1 MKKEDFLFGVAVTAV
16 YEHWLTTRQKI
27 IFELLFFF
35 LFMLPLTLI
44 LWRHDVIQTI
54 AKLLWNNVIL
64 NFLHLFW
71 VFLKYAFTGIL

>member
-1 MKKEDFLFGVAVTAV
+1 MKKEGVLFGVAVTAI
-16 YEHWLTTRQKI
+16 YKYGLATRQKI

-44 LWRHDVIQTI
+44 LWRHDVIKTI
-54 AKLLWNNVIL
+54 AKLLWKNVIL

-71 VFLKYAFTGIL
+71 VFLKYASTGNL